1 MQCYKSVCY
10 DIEKASKKVHKK
22 QRLNVLYIIS
32 DICRRSQA
40 RLGVKDK
47 YGMLTDPPVPPARLA
62 AKSFAKM
69 DQGGAVMCCNAMWS
83 GNSNAAVQ
91 GQDSSTSFRQSFRG
105 LRLLQCT
112 MW

>member
-69 DQGGAVMCCNAMWS
+69 DQGGAVMLLTDIECMRRSSRQRRCCAHGGVRRCLPQTFS
-83 GNSNAAVQ
+83 Q
-91 GQDSSTSFRQSFRG
+91 
-105 LRLLQCT
+105 T
-112 MW
+112 MR